1 MPSQLMAK
9 LQKCY
14 ELRDHKVVQ
23 IGVST
28 WDAAG
33 FLGMSEKTLRD
44 VYGHHHPD
52 YLQGAAKAIGTK
64 KPVSL
69 VKSLVRPHQRRPLSP
84 QHTENI
90 GGPARIKAGTGPSL
104 FLHEIFRPALTGGDF
119 QRASFKRSFSG

>member
-1 MPSQLMAK
+1 M
-9 LQKCY
+9 
-14 ELRDHKVVQ
+14 Q

-52 YLQGAAKAIGTK
+52 YLQAAAEAIGTK

-69 VKSLVRPHQRRPLSP
+69 VKSLVRQPQRRPLSP
-84 QHTENI
+84 QHIENV
-90 GGPARIKAGTGPSL
+90 GGGRSRSRTGL
-104 FLHEIFRPALTGGDF
+104 
-119 QRASFKRSFSG
+119 